1 MKRADKEAQKAIGFP
16 GSIPI
21 VKYLVREIAE
31 IRLSKGAFSISQS
44 DLLELKFWEKYGL
57 STQKIPFISALERS
71 GLLLSTIFEK
81 NESYY
86 LGYNL

>member
-1 MKRADKEAQKAIGFP
+1 M
-16 GSIPI
+16 
-21 VKYLVREIAE
+21 
-31 IRLSKGAFSISQS
+31 GAFSISQS

-81 NESYY
+81 MNPIIW
-86 LGYNL
+86 GIIC